1 MMINLAKT
9 KKETTAP
16 KVEEKAEVKKV
27 IEVVQRQNVNEALK
41 PGV

>member
-1 MMINLAKT
+1 MLNLGKT
-9 KKETTAP
+9 KKEIAAP
-16 KVEEKAEVKKV
+16 KVEEKAEVEKV